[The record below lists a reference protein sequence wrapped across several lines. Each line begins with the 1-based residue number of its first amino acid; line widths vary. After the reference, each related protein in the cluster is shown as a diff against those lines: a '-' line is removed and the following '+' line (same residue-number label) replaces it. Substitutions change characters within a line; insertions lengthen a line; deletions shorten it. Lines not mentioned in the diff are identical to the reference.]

1 MHIFASGGIALA
13 NAISYSFQ
21 ALILILL
28 LNRMLPEKFQLWGSF
43 LRGSLAAGAA
53 GLCIWLLLFMLPIPL
68 SELLLAIVAITAG
81 GFFGAIPIWREIR
94 LLVNL

>member
-1 MHIFASGGIALA
+1 
-13 NAISYSFQ
+13 
-21 ALILILL
+21 
-28 LNRMLPEKFQLWGSF
+28 
-43 LRGSLAAGAA
+43 
-53 GLCIWLLLFMLPIPL
+53 MLPIPL